1 MARDQQRVKLLNHE
15 HEQIETRVRE
25 LDPAPQEIKEQLEV
39 CFAAGKYDLARALI
53 RRRLEAQRRKQF
65 LERKRGILQDT
76 LAGLGARIGEQQAQL
91 DATGQKADLLAE
103 SRGSRRRA
111 RFAG

>member
-39 CFAAGKYDLARALI
+39 CFAAGKYELARALI

-76 LAGLGARIGEQQAQL
+76 LAGLGAQL